1 MMDRD
6 GIPVQAPVPPE
17 LARAILKKLLSSPH
31 FSNARRLG
39 EFLQLVTLKAASGD
53 AARIDERLIASEIYG
68 RPDYDPALDSIVR
81 VEANRLRAKL
91 RDYYEAEG
99 RGDPVRLRLP
109 PESCVPLF
117 EVVPSAQ
124 PAAGARRPLRLAV
137 ALALAAVVTVAA
149 ILPFTTVSP
158 FARRGT
164 HARGSIAV
172 LRFANDGGP
181 AGKDY
186 FGDGLAEQIANRI
199 GRSGKLQVAARRSVL
214 QFTAADDVR
223 RIGERLHVD
232 LVLEGSVRFPGDRIR
247 VAAMLYNT
255 HTGGRIWS
263 HEFDRP
269 AAEVL
274 ALQDEISTVLAGT
287 LQWGNSPTEPAVRG
301 WTNNSEALD
310 LYLQARYLFNSR
322 KPYNLWKSIDLYNAA
337 LRKDPQFALAYDGLA
352 EDYVVLGANEDQ
364 DMSQTTPLARE
375 AVARA
380 LAIDPNL
387 PDALLTQAATAD
399 HPDWTAL
406 ETSYRAAIAAN
417 PSDANA
423 HHWYG
428 LNLLASGRFTEA
440 ESEIR
445 HAQLLDPLSLHVGAD
460 IAEVYYFSRRHQEA
474 IDQSLRILSLDR
486 RQPQALLILAKAY
499 EAVGRYAEAQDILEN
514 LLRTDTGAGVIAD
527 LGHVYAISGKPS
539 RARAMMEGLTTRA
552 KKRHV
557 SPHYMAFIQTGL
569 GRKNEALALLE
580 MSYEQHNAGLAFL
593 KVDPR
598 WDPLRADPRFQQL
611 VRALTLDK

>member
-17 LARAILKKLLSSPH
+17 LARAILKKLLSSAH

-39 EFLQLVTLKAASGD
+39 EFLQLVTLKAAAGE
-53 AARIDERLIASEIYG
+53 AARIDERRIASEIYG
-68 RPDYDPALDSIVR
+68 HPDYDPALDSIVR
-81 VEANRLRAKL
+81 VEANRLRARL

-99 RGDPVRLRLP
+99 RADPVRLRLP
-109 PESCVPLF
+109 PDSFVPLF
-117 EVVPSAQ
+117 EVVPSAPP
-124 PAAGARRPLRLAV
+124 PAPARRSPLRLSV
-137 ALALAAVVTVAA
+137 VLGLAALVTAA
-149 ILPFTTVSP
+149 VLVPL
-158 FARRGT
+158 ARRGSHT
-164 HARGSIAV
+164 RSSIAV
-172 LRFANDGGP
+172 LPFANDGGP
-181 AGKDY
+181 ADKDY

-199 GRSGKLQVAARRSVL
+199 GRSGTLQVAARRSVL

-247 VAAMLYNT
+247 VAATLYNT
-255 HTGGRIWS
+255 HTGSRIWR
-263 HEFDRP
+263 HEFDRA

-287 LQWGNSPTEPAVRG
+287 LQSGTGAATERAAQG
-301 WTNNSEALD
+301 WTNNPEALD

-322 KPYNLWKSIDLYNAA
+322 KPHNIWKSIDLYNAA

-364 DMSQTTPLARE
+364 DMSQTTALARE
-375 AVARA
+375 AVSRA

-406 ETSYRAAIAAN
+406 EASYRAAIAAN

-428 LNLLASGRFTEA
+428 LNLLASGHFTEA
-440 ESEIR
+440 EAEIR
-445 HAQLLDPLSLHVGAD
+445 RAQLLDPLSLHVGAD

-474 IDQSLRILSLDR
+474 IDQSLRILSLDP
-486 RQPQALLILAKAY
+486 RQPQALLVLAKAY
-499 EAVGRYAEAQDILEN
+499 EAVGRYAEALDILEN
-514 LLRTDTGAGVIAD
+514 LLRTDTGAGVMAD
-527 LGHVYAISGKPS
+527 LGHVYAMSGKPS

-598 WDPLRADPRFQQL
+598 WDPLRAEPRFQQL

>member
-1 MMDRD
+1 MTDR
-6 GIPVQAPVPPE
+6 E
-17 LARAILKKLLSSPH
+17 TARAILKKLLASPH

-39 EFLQLVTLKAASGD
+39 EFLQLITLKAASGD
-53 AARIDERLIASEIYG
+53 AARVDERLIASEIYG
-68 RPDYDPALDSIVR
+68 RHPDYDPAVDPIVR
-81 VEANRLRAKL
+81 VEANRLRARL
-91 RDYYEAEG
+91 HEYYETEG
-99 RGDPVRLRLP
+99 RSEPVRLSLP
-109 PESCVPLF
+109 PDSCVPLF
-117 EVVPSAQ
+117 EVAPVTP
-124 PAAGARRPLRLAV
+124 PAAPARRPPLRLAA
-137 ALALAAVVTVAA
+137 ALALAAVIT
-149 ILPFTTVSP
+149 LTGLLSFTRVSP
-158 FARRGT
+158 FARRGSP
-164 HARGSIAV
+164 ARGSIAV
-172 LRFANDGGP
+172 LPFANAGGP

-214 QFTAADDVR
+214 QFTAGDDVR

-232 LVLEGSVRFPGDRIR
+232 LVLEGSVRFPGDRIH

-255 HTGGRIWS
+255 QTGSRIWS

-287 LQWGNSPTEPAVRG
+287 LQWGSGDSGTQRAAQG

-352 EDYVVLGANEDQ
+352 EDYVVLGANDDQ
-364 DMSQTTPLARE
+364 DISQTTALARE

-406 ETSYRAAIAAN
+406 ERSYRAAIAAN

-440 ESEIR
+440 EAEIR
-445 HAQLLDPLSLHVGAD
+445 RAQLLDPLSLHVGAD
-460 IAEVYYFSRRHQEA
+460 IAEVYYFSRRHQDA

-486 RQPQALLILAKAY
+486 RQPQALLVLARAY

-514 LLRTDTGAGVIAD
+514 LLRTDSGAGVMAD
-527 LGHVYAISGKPS
+527 LGHVYAMSGKPS

-569 GRKNEALALLE
+569 GRKTEALALLE

-598 WDPLRADPRFQQL
+598 WDPLRAEPRFQQL
-611 VRALTLDK
+611 VRALTVDK